1 MAKRISKA
9 AQSAAD
15 LTEASEA
22 IQMMAMEHV
31 STDTLIGDVSVG
43 DVLSELEAQDDAIA
57 GDTVVEAQAHE
68 GDDYAISFDDMM
80 AKIADTD
87 RIEATVKMANAV
99 DERMAFELTNGNENI
114 QRTLKKARAQLS
126 STRAGAVLL
135 ACGVTEA
142 FVNRSVQDGKRYN
155 VYAFGKLADAINGL
169 SGGAI
174 TNKINFAI
182 MRSLFA
188 ARKAGITFTGEL
200 AKAAA
205 SDKIRVEGAVKA
217 ILVRHTV
224 GASTAPTQASSTM
237 QAMET
242 LGLVK
247 RSGSH
252 KNPTFELTDHPAVA
266 KLEEVLA
273 KAA

>member
-1 MAKRISKA
+1 MAKKTTKTQIA
-9 AQSAAD
+9 ALETETSNAVQFMALD
-15 LTEASEA
+15 MLDEASAEA
-22 IQMMAMEHV
+22 IV
-31 STDTLIGDVSVG
+31 
-43 DVLSELEAQDDAIA
+43 ELEAID
-57 GDTVVEAQAHE
+57 EALIEDEANIDPVLEVQADGE
-68 GDDYAISFDDMM
+68 IQSFDDMM
-80 AKIADTD
+80 ANISDEAK
-87 RIEATVKMANAV
+87 IEATVKMANAV
-99 DERMAFELTNGNENI
+99 DERADFELANGNDNI
-114 QRTLKKARAQLS
+114 QKTLKKARAQLS

-142 FVNRSVQDGKRYN
+142 FVNRSVHDGKRYN
-155 VYAFGKLADAINGL
+155 VYAFGKLADAIVGL
-169 SGGAI
+169 SGGEI

-188 ARKAGITFTGEL
+188 CRKAGITFTGEL

-217 ILVRHTV
+217 ILIRHTV

-237 QAMET
+237 QALET
-242 LGLVK
+242 LGIVK

-266 KLEEVLA
+266 KLEAVLA